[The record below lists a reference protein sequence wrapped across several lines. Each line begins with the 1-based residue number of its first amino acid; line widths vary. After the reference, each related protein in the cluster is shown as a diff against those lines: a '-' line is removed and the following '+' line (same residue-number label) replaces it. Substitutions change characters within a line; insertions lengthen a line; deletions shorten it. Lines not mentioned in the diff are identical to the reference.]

1 LKCAITAISPSCQK
15 GYIMNVI
22 NAVDPSVIDPNVDQ
36 GIELVGT
43 LSHKSLMPPGLLE
56 EVKAR
61 PKGNRD
67 VTVIGAIIGRV
78 RGLSMRSNAYSDEP
92 SLAFLGVFDGMPEHN
107 PDGKLRSNACFL
119 PRLIN
124 NTLAAVVQGDNKLPL
139 DKAPKKGQKL
149 DVWGLNEINFAVEI
163 AVVHDDTEVG
173 FSYRVKQYGPDA
185 FLISDPLEA
194 VRPLIPRLAL
204 NTKTMPPRL
213 ARPSVPD
220 ATGKSPAGDGVVA
233 AALHDFDDEPGIEKR
248 KPSATQVHRSISDR
262 AKANRRHGQEPGR
275 KVRA

>member
-1 LKCAITAISPSCQK
+1 MASQGASLRPISYARKAI
-15 GYIMNVI
+15 IMNVVK
-22 NAVDPSVIDPNVDQ
+22 AVDPSIIDPNVDQ

-43 LSHKSLMPPGLLE
+43 LSHKNLMPPGLLE

-67 VTVIGAIIGRV
+67 ITVIGSIIGRV

-107 PDGKLRSNACFL
+107 PDAKLRSNACFL

-124 NTLAAVVQGDNKLPL
+124 NTLAAAVQGDNKLPL

-163 AVVHDDTEVG
+163 AIVHDDTEVG

-194 VRPLIPRLAL
+194 VRPLIPGLAL
-204 NTKTMPPRL
+204 RRTAMPRVISDNHPGL
-213 ARPSVPD
+213 TIND
-220 ATGKSPAGDGVVA
+220 TENVVA
-233 AALHDFDDEPGIEKR
+233 AALHDAEDEPGIEKR

-262 AKANRRHGQEPGR
+262 AKAAKR
-275 KVRA
+275 KVRS